1 MKIFTYILVLFVAL
15 LCAICAICFTS
26 FGNNFIAKQVE
37 KRAKDSGVELKFS
50 KFKLEINQ
58 VSLATTINGEI
69 NLDLDGK
76 ISLFS
81 QSFDLD
87 YNVTANSLNMTNMSL
102 LKPILVNGKAK
113 GRFKDFDVNGLGE
126 IFGSDISFLANIKD
140 YKPFT
145 AQIDAKK
152 LEISEILAFIKQKNY
167 AKGHI
172 DIVADIKDENG
183 KRSGKADILLN
194 NIVANS
200 KEILRDFNITLPSDF
215 SVKGT
220 INSVINDN
228 LIAAKSELSSQIFT
242 LNTKNTSYE
251 ISKNAINSDFY
262 INLNNL
268 SRLEPIIKQKL
279 NGTLKAS
286 GDVELL
292 ENRLVNLKTIVSGLG
307 GTIDANLKGEKL
319 NAKANDIKLK
329 ELFLLLGQKPVA
341 NATINSDIILD
352 TKNLDGNIALNLKNG
367 EFDSKNMSELVANF
381 PNGVKFN
388 ATSDIKITKNIANF
402 SAEILSDLVNLKDIT
417 GNFDTK
423 SGDLKADLNANI
435 SDLRKLKFLSNKEL
449 FGKIDINIKAQKS
462 GDNLKA
468 MATSKLFNGD
478 LKALLENDS
487 LNANLSKFSFKE
499 LTDMLGQSNY
509 YNGKGNAELK
519 YDIKSQN
526 GVFEVD
532 IVEGRLPQ
540 NDFTNTIK
548 AFSGRDITNEI
559 YKNGYVVGT
568 IKKGVV
574 NFDMSMT
581 AQRSDI
587 NATSATFNTITDAI
601 NIPLNFRYEKTD
613 AKIDITG
620 TSKEPKYSVKSE
632 YLKEKLIEG
641 LDKIID
647 KNSNKDAI
655 KGLIKGLF

>member
-1 MKIFTYILVLFVAL
+1 M
-15 LCAICAICFTS
+15 
-26 FGNNFIAKQVE
+26 
-37 KRAKDSGVELKFS
+37 
-50 KFKLEINQ
+50 
-58 VSLATTINGEI
+58 
-69 NLDLDGK
+69 
-76 ISLFS
+76 
-81 QSFDLD
+81 
-87 YNVTANSLNMTNMSL
+87 
-102 LKPILVNGKAK
+102 
-113 GRFKDFDVNGLGE
+113 
-126 IFGSDISFLANIKD
+126 
-140 YKPFT
+140 
-145 AQIDAKK
+145 
-152 LEISEILAFIKQKNY
+152 
-167 AKGHI
+167 
-172 DIVADIKDENG
+172 
-183 KRSGKADILLN
+183 
-194 NIVANS
+194 
-200 KEILRDFNITLPSDF
+200 IT
-215 SVKGT
+215 
-220 INSVINDN
+220 
-228 LIAAKSELSSQIFT
+228 AKSELSSQIFT

-262 INLNNL
+262 INLNDL

-352 TKNLDGNIALNLKNG
+352 TKNLDGNIALSLKNG
-367 EFDSKNMSELVANF
+367 EFDSKNMSEFVANF
-381 PNGVKFN
+381 PNGIKFN
-388 ATSDIKITKNIANF
+388 ATSGIKITKNIANF

-423 SGDLKADLNANI
+423 SGDLKADLNAHI
-435 SDLRKLKFLSNKEL
+435 GVLSNKEL

-468 MATSKLFNGD
+468 TATSKLFNGD

-487 LNANLSKFSFKE
+487 LNVNLSKFSFKE

-526 GVFEVD
+526 GVFEMD

-548 AFSGRDITNEI
+548 AFSGRDITTEI

-568 IKKGVV
+568 IKKGIV
-574 NFDMSMT
+574 NFDMAMT

-587 NATSATFNTITDAI
+587 NATSAVFNTITDAI